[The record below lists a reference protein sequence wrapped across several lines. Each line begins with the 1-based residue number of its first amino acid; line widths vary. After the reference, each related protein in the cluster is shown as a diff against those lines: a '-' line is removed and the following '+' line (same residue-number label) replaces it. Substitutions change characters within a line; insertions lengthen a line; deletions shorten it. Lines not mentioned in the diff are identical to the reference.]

1 MLFNVVLIC
10 SYFFLILLEPNGG
23 IEGPLRTWHRLGAL
37 EAGRE
42 AAAKPQRNPPARIN
56 RK

>member
-1 MLFNVVLIC
+1 MDQ
-10 SYFFLILLEPNGG
+10 NGG